1 MSKVKSVLVDNM
13 EYCYE
18 CGSIYAECHH
28 VFFGS
33 YQKAFC
39 TRHKLYLPLCPEHH
53 RGKNGPHM
61 NYKKNLEYKQLA
73 QRYYE
78 EHIGTRAEFMA
89 EFGKN
94 YL

>member
-1 MSKVKSVLVDNM
+1 MKKFGKNLKLLLEKKRIFINDIVK
-13 EYCYE
+13 
-18 CGSIYAECHH
+18 
-28 VFFGS
+28 
-33 YQKAFC
+33 
-39 TRHKLYLPLCPEHH
+39 PPEHH

-78 EHIGTRAEFMA
+78 EHIGSRAEFMA

>member
-1 MSKVKSVLVDNM
+1 MSKLKSVLTDNM
-13 EYCYE
+13 ECCYE
-18 CGSIYAECHH
+18 CGSTYAECHH

-33 YQKAFC
+33 YQKTAC
-39 TRHKLYLPLCPEHH
+39 TRRKLYLPLCPEHH

-78 EHIGTRAEFMA
+78 EHIGNRAEFMA